1 MPDKTRV
8 VDSKAN
14 KVFTLPLTSNIQIGY
29 SNETMS
35 KGKTKSKIMPKIAIV
50 PTAEEM
56 EIVNAGR
63 KKHGLKSASEILR
76 MALRR
81 FAEAEGLKAS

>member
-1 MPDKTRV
+1 MPDESQV
-8 VDSKAN
+8 SDFKAN
-14 KVFTLPLTSNIQIGY
+14 KVSRFPLTPNIQVGY
-29 SNETMS
+29 HSGTMS
-35 KGKTKSKIMPKIAIV
+35 KGKSKTKIMPKIAIV

-81 FAEAEGLKAS
+81 FAEAEGMKAS

>member
-1 MPDKTRV
+1 MRK
-8 VDSKAN
+8 SGENCKLL
-14 KVFTLPLTSNIQIGY
+14 KMGQIECLTPNIQRGY
-29 SNETMS
+29 SVFAMNKS
-35 KGKTKSKIMPKIAIV
+35 KTKAKIMPKVAIV

-56 EIVNAGR
+56 EIINYGR
-63 KKHGLKSASEILR
+63 KKHGLKNASEILR